1 MVVIR
6 RNYAVIMDYRS
17 DTGPRYPT
25 AIGPTLT
32 IYAHLLRR
40 RKKFIQRTFS
50 SKDASSNPP
59 RHRQISLSQ
68 FVFLMI
74 RNCQIF
80 STFDRIA

>member
-1 MVVIR
+1 MFVIR
-6 RNYAVIMDYRS
+6 RNYAVVMDYRS

-32 IYAHLLRR
+32 IYAHLLRK
-40 RKKFIQRTFS
+40 RKKFIQRTFLVQRCIVKS
-50 SKDASSNPP
+50 VTVV
-59 RHRQISLSQ
+59 SLSQ